1 MSRALRHDRSANLL
15 RRAGPTILGEPA
27 KGDGEVSPAAM
38 RPPARVERFGPGE
51 SIARPK
57 PGDFILVRGHGLIS
71 PLIHWVQR
79 LRFSRHEDR
88 KFLHW
93 THVAL
98 VTSTHGRI
106 VEVVPRGVVAQQ
118 IEKYRRAEY
127 HYVHLDV
134 PDSDRWAG
142 VLFAEL
148 CVGQPY
154 GRLSFLA
161 LGLAAL
167 TRRQLQI
174 QDPRRQHCVSLVIRA
189 LERMRGE
196 FGREALDMMPADLAK
211 HYNITPRSEPDPT
224 WHR

>member
-1 MSRALRHDRSANLL
+1 MVPLEVQYTSTGQGYINAEVAKHIDEVQIYEMNQNLQK
-15 RRAGPTILGEPA
+15 AI
-27 KGDGEVSPAAM
+27 AAEDQ
-38 RPPARVERFGPGE
+38 AAVER
-51 SIARPK
+51 
-57 PGDFILVRGHGLIS
+57 
-71 PLIHWVQR
+71 
-79 LRFSRHEDR
+79 
-88 KFLHW
+88 
-93 THVAL
+93 
-98 VTSTHGRI
+98 
-106 VEVVPRGVVAQQ
+106 VAQQ